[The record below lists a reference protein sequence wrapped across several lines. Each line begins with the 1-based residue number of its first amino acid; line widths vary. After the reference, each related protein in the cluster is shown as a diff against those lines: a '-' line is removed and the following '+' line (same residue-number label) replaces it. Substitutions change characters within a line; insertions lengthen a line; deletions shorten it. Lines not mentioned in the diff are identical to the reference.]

1 MSKDRDVCLA
11 IKQDLHYALYAL
23 ANSAAMNGINETTH
37 SEDVMTWWRVAYKSC
52 TGVFAVICALCV
64 VFYIISR
71 IRRTKKQEA

>member
-1 MSKDRDVCLA
+1 
-11 IKQDLHYALYAL
+11 
-23 ANSAAMNGINETTH
+23 MNGINETTH
-37 SEDVMTWWRVAYKSC
+37 SEDVMTWWRTAYKTC